1 MKYIAYYNA
10 QVDKWFPRS
19 KNSGKTITTEELC
32 DEVSDSTV
40 SAADVLA
47 VLRSL
52 RSAMTRHLCAGDKVK
67 LDNIGTFFLV
77 ADASG
82 NGVAKE
88 EDVTP
93 SLINRVNVRFTAQ
106 KISGLAGQK
115 SIPALAAGTIR
126 WERASI
132 TSSEDNEGASP
143 DPSQGGGN
151 SGGTNT
157 GDNTG
162 GNTGGGTGTIDTGGG
177 GTSPSPSQ
185 GGENDGGD

>member
-1 MKYIAYYNA
+1 MKYIAFYNGR
-10 QVDKWFPRS
+10 VKKWFPRS
-19 KNSGKTITTEELC
+19 VNSGKTITTETLC

-67 LDNIGTFFLV
+67 LDNIGTFYLV

-93 SLINRVNVRFTAQ
+93 NLINRVNVRFAAQ
-106 KISGLAGQK
+106 KVTGLGGQK

-126 WERASI
+126 WERTSAS
-132 TSSEDNEGASP
+132 TASSEEPGDDTPDTPDTPGGDTPGGDTPGGNDNP
-143 DPSQGGGN
+143 GGGD
-151 SGGTNT
+151 TP
-157 GDNTG
+157 G
-162 GNTGGGTGTIDTGGG
+162 GNDDPNN
-177 GTSPSPSQ
+177 S
-185 GGENDGGD
+185 ED